1 MKLLIY
7 VHSFAPNIGGVETV
21 VMSLAQGLARSGTG
35 NGSSAVRVTVVT
47 PTPAGE
53 MDDSTLPFQVVRRP
67 NFAAL
72 MRLVRAADVVHL
84 AGPCF
89 LPMLLGLLFRKQ
101 IVVEHHGFQVIC
113 PNGQLFYEPAQMP
126 CPGHFMAGQHRQ
138 CLRCNARAG
147 TVASSKMWLLTFA
160 RRWLAHYAA
169 VNITPTRWLE
179 SLLHLARTTT
189 VHHGVKNGARETR
202 AGTRDAPPTFVFNGR
217 LVATKGAHVLLR
229 AAERLKTKGL
239 AFRVK
244 FVGEGPER
252 SHLEAQAEALQLTD
266 RVTFLG
272 YVPPGALEQ
281 ALAESTAIVMPSLG
295 GEEFGLVATVNM
307 MRGHMLIVSEIGALT
322 EVVGEAGLR
331 FPPGDVEGLAGC
343 LEDALEPSG
352 WVSTRRKRA
361 SERAIELFSERR
373 MVDEHLALYRRL
385 LVNGGPAC

>member
-35 NGSSAVRVTVVT
+35 NGSSAARVTVVT

-138 CLRCNARAG
+138 CLRCNAGAG
-147 TVASSKMWLLTFA
+147 TVTSSKMWLLTFA

-169 VNITPTRWLE
+169 ANITPTRWLE
-179 SLLHLARTTT
+179 TLLGLPRTTT

-202 AGTRDAPPTFVFNGR
+202 AGTGDEPPTFVFNGR

-244 FVGEGPER
+244 FIGDGPER
-252 SHLEAQAEALQLTD
+252 RHLEAQAEALQLTD

-272 YVPPGALEQ
+272 YVPRGALEQ
-281 ALAESTAIVMPSLG
+281 TLAEATAIVMPSLG
-295 GEEFGLVATVNM
+295 GEVFGLVAAENM
-307 MRGHMLIVSEIGALT
+307 MRGHLLIVSDLGALT
-322 EVVGEAGLR
+322 EVVGDAGLR
-331 FPPGDVEGLAGC
+331 FPPGDVDVLAGR
-343 LEDALEPSG
+343 LRQALESPG
-352 WVSTRRKRA
+352 LVKVRRQQA
-361 SERAIELFSERR
+361 GERGTQLFSEER
-373 MVDEHLALYRRL
+373 MIGEHLALYRRL
-385 LVNGGPAC
+385 SVDRGLGC